1 MIKDIGCPT
10 VMASLLVLGA
20 CAPRAHEPNETYV
33 LVTAH
38 TRIPYWQEAFAG
50 LRRAGAE
57 MHVKVDMVGPDRYD
71 PKGEQE
77 AFEEAVADKPSGI
90 LISPADPN
98 LMTTHIDS
106 ALQAGIP
113 VLTIDSDAP
122 KSKRP
127 FFIGSGNYA
136 AGRLGGQLLVK
147 LLGGKGNVV
156 IFTYPGQG
164 NLMERLQGYEG
175 VFESYPDIKIIQT
188 VDIHGEAAVAYQ
200 TAKDLLTS
208 KTQVNA
214 FVCLEAVACP
224 EVGEAVKDTNMT
236 GKVTIMAMDTDQR
249 TLNWIEQGLVA
260 ATIAQKP
267 YTMAYFGVKVLD
279 DLHHHKPPSLVT
291 NFKQDSFSPYPAAIF
306 TGTFLVAKDNL
317 KAFITQNQSKANGAT
332 KP

>member
-1 MIKDIGCPT
+1 MIKEICCPAT
-10 VMASLLVLGA
+10 LAFLFLLGA
-20 CAPRAHEPNETYV
+20 CAPGAHEPNETYV
-33 LVTAH
+33 LVAAH

-50 LRRAGAE
+50 LRRAGTE
-57 MHVKVDMVGPDRYD
+57 MHVKVEMVGPDRYD

-98 LMTTHIDS
+98 LMVTDIDS

-113 VLTIDSDAP
+113 VLTLDSDAP
-122 KSKRP
+122 KSKRL
-127 FFIGSGNYA
+127 FFIGSDNYA

-156 IFTYPGQG
+156 MFTYPGQA
-164 NLMERLQGYEG
+164 NLMERRQGYESVLG
-175 VFESYPDIKIIQT
+175 NYPDIKIIQAI
-188 VDIHGEAAVAYQ
+188 DIKGEAAVAYQ

-214 FVCLEAVACP
+214 FVCLEAIACP
-224 EVGEAVKDTNMT
+224 EVGEVVKDTNT
-236 GKVTIMAMDTDQR
+236 VGKVTIMAMDTDQR
-249 TLNWIEQGLVA
+249 TLNWIQQGLVA

-267 YTMAYFGVKVLD
+267 YTMAYLGVKVLD
-279 DLHHHKPPSLVT
+279 DLHHHKQPSLVA
-291 NFKQDSFSPYPAAIF
+291 NFTQDSFSPYPAAVF
-306 TGTFLVAKDNL
+306 TGTFLLTKDNL
-317 KAFITQNQSKANGAT
+317 NAFITQNQQETNRAT

>member
-1 MIKDIGCPT
+1 MIKDICCPT
-10 VMASLLVLGA
+10 TIASLLLLGA
-20 CAPRAHEPNETYV
+20 CAPRVHEPNESYV
-33 LVTAH
+33 LVAAH

-57 MHVKVDMVGPDRYD
+57 MHVKVDMVGPERYD

-77 AFEEAVADKPSGI
+77 AFQEAIADKPSGI

-98 LMTTHIDS
+98 LMATDIDS
-106 ALQAGIP
+106 ALQRGVP

-127 FFIGSGNYA
+127 FFIGSDNYA
-136 AGRLGGQLLVK
+136 AGRLGGQLLVN

-156 IFTYPGQG
+156 MFTYPGQA
-164 NLMERLQGYEG
+164 NLMERRQGYQS
-175 VFESYPDIKIIQT
+175 VFENYPDIKVTQA
-188 VDIHGEAAVAYQ
+188 VDIQGDPAVAYQ
-200 TAKDLLTS
+200 TAKQLLTS
-208 KTQVNA
+208 KAQVNA

-224 EVGEAVKDTNMT
+224 EVGEAVKDTNAT

-249 TLNWIEQGLVA
+249 TLNWIQQGLVA

-267 YTMAYFGVKVLD
+267 YTMAYLGVKLLD
-279 DLHHHKPPSLVT
+279 DLHHQKLPSLDT
-291 NFKQDSFSPYPAAIF
+291 NFKQNSSSPYPAAVY
-306 TGTFLVAKDNL
+306 TGTFLIGKENL
-317 KAFITQNQSKANGAT
+317 KTFMLQKQREANRAT